1 MVRRVSQPPFLAQ
14 PGGRQQVGIVAT
26 VCENAE
32 PRYQNPA
39 QEKELPARNQIG
51 QWNEWGERPKE
62 CIPGRHIDTLNNE
75 SPGILWDM
83 TTSSVQFDIIIQED
97 YNQCH
102 TKSSYQTWRSDQR
115 PAPAHLCLLYCA
127 CHAKCIFADPLQMSH
142 PKFWNCCK
150 PVTFLRCTIP
160 CACHAKRHLNV
171 QKCSATFFFTFD
183 FEMCFTQSQVSK
195 VVRDRQFFTL
205 VPSKLSFAPR
215 RRALFPHH
223 NFQKRSGVGVLCMCL
238 LRNVLRAT
246 TACNC
251 SSLIWPDCSA
261 PAALI

>member
-62 CIPGRHIDTLNNE
+62 CIPGRLIDTLNNE

-83 TTSSVQFDIIIQED
+83 MTSSVQFDIIIQED

-115 PAPAHLCLLYCA
+115 PAPAHLCLLY
-127 CHAKCIFADPLQMSH
+127 KCP
-142 PKFWNCCK
+142 
-150 PVTFLRCTIP
+150 
-160 CACHAKRHLNV
+160 
-171 QKCSATFFFTFD
+171 
-183 FEMCFTQSQVSK
+183 TQS
-195 VVRDRQFFTL
+195 FETAAN
-205 VPSKLSFAPR
+205 PSRFAPFWQG
-215 RRALFPHH
+215 AQSLAPATQNDIWTSKNAPQPFFH
-223 NFQKRSGVGVLCMCL
+223 FW
-238 LRNVLRAT
+238 LRNVLHAISSFKSGLRPSVFYTCSFQIVLRAT
-246 TACNC
+246 TACTF
-251 SSLIWPDCSA
+251 STS
-261 PAALI
+261 

>member
-62 CIPGRHIDTLNNE
+62 CIPGRLIDTLNNE

-83 TTSSVQFDIIIQED
+83 MTSSVQFDIIIQED

-115 PAPAHLCLLYCA
+115 PAPAHLCLLY
-127 CHAKCIFADPLQMSH
+127 KCPTQSFELLQTRH
-142 PKFWNCCK
+142 
-150 PVTFLRCTIP
+150 VLLLLTRCTIP
-160 CACHAKRHLNV
+160 CACTQNDIWTSKMLRNR
-171 QKCSATFFFTFD
+171 FFTFD

-195 VVRDRQFFTL
+195 VVCDRQFFTL
-205 VPSKLSFAPR
+205 VPSKI
-215 RRALFPHH
+215 
-223 NFQKRSGVGVLCMCL
+223 
-238 LRNVLRAT
+238 VLRAT
-246 TACNC
+246 TACTF
-251 SSLIWPDCSA
+251 STS
-261 PAALI
+261 

>member
-62 CIPGRHIDTLNNE
+62 CIPGRLIDTLNNE

-115 PAPAHLCLLYCA
+115 PAPAHLCLLYKCPTQSFETAANPSRFAPFWQGAQSLAPATQNDIWTSKNAPQPFFSLLTSKCA
-127 CHAKCIFADPLQMSH
+127 SRNL
-142 PKFWNCCK
+142 KF
-150 PVTFLRCTIP
+150 
-160 CACHAKRHLNV
+160 
-171 QKCSATFFFTFD
+171 QKWSATVSFLHLFLPNCPSRHDGVHFFHIITSKSAPALVCFVCVY
-183 FEMCFTQSQVSK
+183 FEMCF
-195 VVRDRQFFTL
+195 
-205 VPSKLSFAPR
+205 APQ
-215 RRALFPHH
+215 RRAIVHLS
-223 NFQKRSGVGVLCMCL
+223 SGQ
-238 LRNVLRAT
+238 
-246 TACNC
+246 
-251 SSLIWPDCSA
+251 I
-261 PAALI
+261 ALHPPL

>member
-39 QEKELPARNQIG
+39 HEKELPARNQIG
-51 QWNEWGERPKE
+51 QRNEWGERPKE
-62 CIPGRHIDTLNNE
+62 CIPGRLIDTLNNE

-115 PAPAHLCLLYCA
+115 PAPAHLCLLY
-127 CHAKCIFADPLQMSH
+127 KCP
-142 PKFWNCCK
+142 
-150 PVTFLRCTIP
+150 
-160 CACHAKRHLNV
+160 
-171 QKCSATFFFTFD
+171 
-183 FEMCFTQSQVSK
+183 TQS
-195 VVRDRQFFTL
+195 FETAAN
-205 VPSKLSFAPR
+205 PSRFAPFWQG
-215 RRALFPHH
+215 AQSLAPATQNDIWTSKNAPQPFFH
-223 NFQKRSGVGVLCMCL
+223 FW
-238 LRNVLRAT
+238 LRNVLHAISSFKSGLRPSVFYTCSFQIVLRAT
-246 TACNC
+246 TACTF
-251 SSLIWPDCSA
+251 STS
-261 PAALI
+261 